1 MLTQP
6 LRLWACRFCLTC
18 KHFNSPASLRSLV
31 LKSAIDLSIPLPPSP
46 PPPQAR
52 ILYVDPATKTVGLS
66 LLPHLQALQ
75 LPSPTPMLGQLFEG
89 AKVRGVYPGLGLLL
103 ELSLPSAD
111 DEEDV
116 K

>member
-1 MLTQP
+1 MIGSERTASVRNETHRKPAPVPPP
-6 LRLWACRFCLTC
+6 L
-18 KHFNSPASLRSLV
+18 PAS
-31 LKSAIDLSIPLPPSP
+31 PPS
-46 PPPQAR
+46 QAR